1 MDGKYSSVAGESQ
14 FCSETL
20 EQDSPWWTV
29 ELDIET
35 TIHRVV
41 IKTDRQKVNLTFIT
55 ITKDDSLLAYRC
67 AS

>member
-1 MDGKYSSVAGESQ
+1 MDGKYTSVAGESQ

-41 IKTDRQKVNLTFIT
+41 IKNRQTEGKFDIINPNH
-55 ITKDDSLLAYRC
+55 RW
-67 AS
+67 